1 MLIDFSDLLQV
12 KPRLT
17 LLSLLLESTNS
28 SSQVNVFELGHTY
41 LQLVQ
46 TLNLRLP
53 LVDPSH
59 YISRF
64 AALLEFGDE
73 THKVATDAIRLVQ
86 RFDRDWMTKGRRPAG
101 ICGACLLLAA
111 RMNNFRRSVE
121 EIVQVVKIADTTLRK
136 RLKEFKETPSGALTL
151 TDFRTVWLEE
161 EMDPPAFIKGK
172 EKERATKG
180 AEAEEASEETGRGRK
195 RQSKADKRKRKRR
208 RIDESEEE
216 GGGEIPLNDVSH
228 TYLDP
233 VLFNSGILAGTSEP
247 EPLFLPDP
255 GEDIH
260 DIQTGPTLLVEPPP
274 DDPIVLPP
282 PQAINSGSVTD
293 VVSPLEDEV
302 NNLLTEEVAEFLLNE
317 QGAQLNAVLNE
328 ANERRMASFQPVDEL
343 TGLDEEELDQFLMT
357 DEEVRIRERVWVEMN
372 REYLEAIA
380 GRGSWYSYRK
390 CELI

>member
-1 MLIDFSDLLQV
+1 
-12 KPRLT
+12 
-17 LLSLLLESTNS
+17 
-28 SSQVNVFELGHTY
+28 
-41 LQLVQ
+41 
-46 TLNLRLP
+46 
-53 LVDPSH
+53 
-59 YISRF
+59 
-64 AALLEFGDE
+64 
-73 THKVATDAIRLVQ
+73 
-86 RFDRDWMTKGRRPAG
+86 
-101 ICGACLLLAA
+101 
-111 RMNNFRRSVE
+111 MNNFRRSVE

-180 AEAEEASEETGRGRK
+180 AEAEEASEETGRMRK
-195 RQSKADKRKRKRR
+195 RSSKADKRKRKRR

-216 GGGEIPLNDVSH
+216 GGGEIPPNDVPH
-228 TYLDP
+228 AYLDP
-233 VLFNSGILAGTSEP
+233 VLFNSGILAGTSQP

-260 DIQTGPTLLVEPPP
+260 DSQTGPTLLVEQPP

-282 PQAINSGSVTD
+282 PQAVNSGSIAD

-357 DEEVRIRERVWVEMN
+357 DEEIRTRERVWVEMN

-380 GRGSWYSYRK
+380 GRVLGT
-390 CELI
+390 LIENLSSFDV